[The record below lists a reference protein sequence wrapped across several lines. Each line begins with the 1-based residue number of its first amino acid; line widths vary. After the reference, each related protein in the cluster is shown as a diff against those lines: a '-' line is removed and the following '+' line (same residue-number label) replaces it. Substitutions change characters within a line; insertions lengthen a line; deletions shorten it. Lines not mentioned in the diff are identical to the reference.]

1 MKQRIFTK
9 AYISKLSGELDDAT
23 ANIIHSGIFVPED
36 YCDGVATTL
45 ETHIDA
51 PEGLGTMI
59 MDMSLAD
66 ASIAIYKSFQSLTPA
81 EASRNY
87 LWTYLALTDLYGFM
101 RVQCKTAKTVG
112 AVRDNWFT
120 NDMIRHGLA
129 KLWWMVYLTQD
140 ASKNDDVERFALTR
154 YFLAD
159 NHADLRLVLSQSA
172 LFRCTEF
179 TKGILS
185 YLKDND
191 SIFADN
197 FQSVGRYIVSYFNKK
212 GGTVQLATLTW
223 VDFYNEI
230 EALKPVL
237 LSL

>member
-1 MKQRIFTK
+1 MKQKVFTK

-23 ANIIHSGIFVPED
+23 ANLIRSGNFIYD
-36 YCDGVATTL
+36 DDCDGVATTL

-51 PEGLGTMI
+51 PENLGTEI

-66 ASIAIYKSFQSLTPA
+66 AAIAIYKSFETLTPA
-81 EASRNY
+81 EASKNY
-87 LWTYLALTDLYGFM
+87 LWTYLALTDLYRFM
-101 RVQCKTAKTVG
+101 MVQCKTATTVG
-112 AVRDNWFT
+112 AVKDNWFT
-120 NDMIRHGLA
+120 NDMMRHGLA

-140 ASKNDDVERFALTR
+140 ISKTDDVERYSLTR

-191 SIFADN
+191 SLFKDN
-197 FQSVGRYIVSYFNKK
+197 FQPVGRYIVSYFNKK

-223 VDFYNEI
+223 LDFYNETA
-230 EALKPVL
+230 ALKPVL